1 MSELNTRIFS
11 LLQFIQDSVA
21 EGLESPASKLECFGE
36 ADMALNILAAILRR
50 HDEHRH
56 ATLALIGLFNISFVG
71 LAQEGLSVEDPME
84 RVTYA
89 KSLFQ

>member
-1 MSELNTRIFS
+1 
-11 LLQFIQDSVA
+11 
-21 EGLESPASKLECFGE
+21 
-36 ADMALNILAAILRR
+36 MALNILAAILRR